1 MSLNPLTWP
10 LAGKLAAVAVV
21 AALAAFLVVSHGSNS
36 ANGSGGLTWTC
47 TTDGYGNVTVVFT
60 SHASSDIEVYT
71 YDILFYDQSG
81 NETGSD
87 LFGGPVV
94 PADQEYIEHHY
105 VLASNVGGGTMCK
118 VAAVDS
124 GPMP

>member
-10 LAGKLAAVAVV
+10 LAGKLATLAVV
-21 AALAAFLVVSHGSNS
+21 AALVAFLVVGHGRNSN
-36 ANGSGGLTWTC
+36 GLTWTC
-47 TTDGYGNVTVVFT
+47 TMDGYGTVTVVFT
-60 SHASSDIEVYT
+60 SHASRDMVVNF

-87 LFGGPVV
+87 QFGGPVV
-94 PADQEYIEHHY
+94 PAGQEYIDHHS
-105 VLASNVGGGTMCK
+105 VFAFNRGGGTICK

-124 GPMP
+124 GP

>member
-10 LAGKLAAVAVV
+10 LAGKLATLAVV
-21 AALAAFLVVSHGSNS
+21 AALVAFLVVGHGRNSN
-36 ANGSGGLTWTC
+36 GLTWTC
-47 TTDGYGNVTVVFT
+47 TMDGYGNVTVVFT
-60 SHASSDIEVYT
+60 SHASRDMVVNF

-87 LFGGPVV
+87 QFGGPVV
-94 PADQEYIEHHY
+94 PAGQEYIDHHS
-105 VLASNVGGGTMCK
+105 VFAFNRGGGTICK

-124 GPMP
+124 GP